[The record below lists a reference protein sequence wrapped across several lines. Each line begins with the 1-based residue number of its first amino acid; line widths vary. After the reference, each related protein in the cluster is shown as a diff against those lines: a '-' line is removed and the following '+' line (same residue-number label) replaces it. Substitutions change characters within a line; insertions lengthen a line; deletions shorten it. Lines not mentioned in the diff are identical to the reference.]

1 MSSAQAWEQEIR
13 DKIDALRARDGW
25 RDILGS
31 DFVME
36 PGDQVVVQELD
47 VMTEQ
52 GRFRIAATKP
62 YARPPFEWF
71 FEITSEIN
79 TGAAMRHYLVR
90 EEDIVTAERRT
101 LTPIDAEEAALILSD
116 FELVEATL
124 EG

>member
-1 MSSAQAWEQEIR
+1 MSSTAELEVAIR
-13 DKIDALRARDGW
+13 SKIDALYARGGW

-47 VMTEQ
+47 IMTEQ

-62 YARPPFEWF
+62 YARPPFEWL

-90 EEDIVTAERRT
+90 EEDIVTAERRN
-101 LTPIDAEEAALILSD
+101 LTPIDAVEAALILSD
-116 FELVEATL
+116 FELVEATA
-124 EG
+124 